1 MSHAGYHKAIDHMAV
16 VRFDG
21 ESHVILE
28 HYECASCNPACQ
40 TGANWIS
47 RND

>member
-1 MSHAGYHKAIDHMAV
+1 MSHAGYHKAIDHTTV

-28 HYECASCNPACQ
+28 PYECVCCNPACQ
-40 TGANWIS
+40 TGAS
-47 RND
+47 

>member
-16 VRFDG
+16 VRVDG

-28 HYECASCNPACQ
+28 PTNAPACLLRFRYHLCQ
-40 TGANWIS
+40 G
-47 RND
+47 